1 MPSSDRSGRTD
12 TVIFDTDVLVWVLR
26 GNRSAA
32 AVLDAESDRQAS
44 VVTYMELVKGARDKT
59 DAAEIKAF
67 LARRAI
73 RILPLTEGIGH
84 RACIYIE
91 EYGLKAGLG
100 VADALV
106 AATAAESRLALC
118 TANQKHYRLIGD
130 LDVRPFRA

>member
-32 AVLDAESDRQAS
+32 AVLDAESDRQVS
-44 VVTYMELVKGARDKT
+44 VVTYMELLKGARDKR

-67 LARRAI
+67 LARRAL
-73 RILPLTEGIGH
+73 RVLPLTEGIGH

-100 VADALV
+100 LADALV
-106 AATAAESRLALC
+106 AATAAEGRLTLC
-118 TANQKHYRLIGD
+118 TANRKHYRLISD
-130 LDVRPFRA
+130 LDVRLLRV